1 MPDRRKNINAIK
13 VIAFTFSPT
22 SLAPAEHY
30 KPKIRIL
37 HHSLMKVAIRELK
50 HATLRLLILFNCPAA
65 KFIQFI
71 VTHV

>member
-1 MPDRRKNINAIK
+1 M
-13 VIAFTFSPT
+13 AFTFSPT

-37 HHSLMKVAIRELK
+37 HHSLMNVAIQELK
-50 HATLRLLILFNCPAA
+50 RCATLRLLILFNCPAA